1 MLDTAI
7 DEAAETLMQYYGI
20 EELGDPGVQSQV
32 RRSLLSLAHKADACT
47 AGGHYRRWKALLGIR

>member
-7 DEAAETLMQYYGI
+7 DDAAEALLQYYGI

-32 RRSLLSLAHKADACT
+32 RPLLSPKFQAP
-47 AGGHYRRWKALLGIR
+47 